1 MIQANEPEDRG
12 VEARLAR
19 LEERLARIERTT
31 VPNDYIRRSFDRVY
45 QDMTDLHYKIDSLA
59 IEVDGV
65 KQSNQRLEQKIDDV
79 STEMNGKLDLIIRRL
94 TGMNWGYVITSGR
107 LCQRLSVGEG
117 GFDLDS
123 YNFSESMLL
132 REATPTHKPAP
143 VNPYQRICRWGFD
156 SIVKCP
162 NHWHIDSGFIHAEK

>member
-1 MIQANEPEDRG
+1 MVDRLLRANFPRPSAKIETSQAFVHFCIMTQANEPEDRG

-19 LEERLARIERTT
+19 LEERLSRIERTT

-94 TGMNWGYVITSGR
+94 TGMS
-107 LCQRLSVGEG
+107 
-117 GFDLDS
+117 
-123 YNFSESMLL
+123 
-132 REATPTHKPAP
+132 
-143 VNPYQRICRWGFD
+143 
-156 SIVKCP
+156 
-162 NHWHIDSGFIHAEK
+162 

>member
-1 MIQANEPEDRG
+1 MTQANEPEDRG

-65 KQSNQRLEQKIDDV
+65 KQSNQGIEKKIDDA
-79 STEMNGKLDLIIRRL
+79 STEMNGKLDVILRHL
-94 TGMNWGYVITSGR
+94 TGMN
-107 LCQRLSVGEG
+107 
-117 GFDLDS
+117 
-123 YNFSESMLL
+123 
-132 REATPTHKPAP
+132 
-143 VNPYQRICRWGFD
+143 
-156 SIVKCP
+156 
-162 NHWHIDSGFIHAEK
+162 

>member
-1 MIQANEPEDRG
+1 VGGDSIVIIDRVFRVNFPRPSAKIETSQAFVHFCIMTQANEPEDRG
-12 VEARLAR
+12 IEARLAR
-19 LEERLARIERTT
+19 LEERLSRIERTT

-94 TGMNWGYVITSGR
+94 TGMN
-107 LCQRLSVGEG
+107 
-117 GFDLDS
+117 
-123 YNFSESMLL
+123 
-132 REATPTHKPAP
+132 
-143 VNPYQRICRWGFD
+143 
-156 SIVKCP
+156 
-162 NHWHIDSGFIHAEK
+162 